1 MEESMDKMEMSCFRE
16 SILVVKDWDGFQ
28 RALRIRASLTQA
40 RKRAEETSRLKK
52 A

>member
-1 MEESMDKMEMSCFRE
+1 MDKMEMSCFRE
-16 SILVVKDWDGFQ
+16 SILAVKDWDGFQ
-28 RALRIRASLTQA
+28 RALRIRASLNQV